1 MSKSIRADQTEPM
14 KDGKKTKFTR
24 TTIFMTDVLNRNLDA
39 FALTTGEAK
48 GEIVR
53 KAVSEYLEKRGFTP
67 NKTPKI
73 TISY

>member
-1 MSKSIRADQTEPM
+1 MPKEKRMNRSEQGEARQA
-14 KDGKKTKFTR
+14 TKFTR
-24 TTIFMTDVLNRNLDA
+24 TTIFMTDVLNHNLDA

-53 KAVSEYLEKRGFTP
+53 KAVSEYLEKHGFTP
-67 NKTPKI
+67 NKRPKI